1 MTSRLPPPPPV
12 PAEAQECMATVPP
25 PEVTGEILAELAA
38 LRAGLALHDGR
49 LPCPCGC
56 GALYGDE
63 CYDEPRDCGWEAF

>member
-1 MTSRLPPPPPV
+1 VSIWDRVHMGG
-12 PAEAQECMATVPP
+12 ATVPP

-38 LRAGLALHDGR
+38 LRAGLALRDDR

-63 CYDEPRDCGWEAF
+63 CRDEMSGNFEWL

>member
-1 MTSRLPPPPPV
+1 
-12 PAEAQECMATVPP
+12 MATVPP

-38 LRAGLALHDGR
+38 LRAGLALRDDR

-63 CYDEPRDCGWEAF
+63 CRDEPSGDFDWL